1 MAGVY
6 KGNTTGIEAQIKAK
20 RRKKLRQESRQVR
33 GGRNRGMSPFVA
45 ASHTG
50 LLWSGT
56 NKNQDISTGPFA
68 RPFARS
74 LAPLTHS
81 LAPDCSLCSCPPL
94 RSLLR
99 SLAHSAHSLARGKL
113 NYWCLKMTWLCPIV
127 RPSHYGSEQ
136 PNDGTSNHP
145 QSHQLWNEWA
155 NEWASERTK
164 GGGGLYK

>member
-94 RSLLR
+94 RSLTR
-99 SLAHSAHSLARGKL
+99 SLARSLRSHPRSLESELLDGYFVCFFDHSAIMNYVKGTISTFERSFSSNLQSL
-113 NYWCLKMTWLCPIV
+113 NYP
-127 RPSHYGSEQ
+127 R
-136 PNDGTSNHP
+136 
-145 QSHQLWNEWA
+145 
-155 NEWASERTK
+155 
-164 GGGGLYK
+164 